1 MKKKI
6 LALLAVLAM
15 LCALVACGGAEAEA
29 PAEAPEA
36 APEASA
42 ENEEAVVISGKVCL
56 PIPEGFEFSET
67 EGVDEMYICEDG
79 SNINVLA
86 GEPDPTIEVVDEE
99 TLVEVLGEAYETQ
112 MGASISAVSFS
123 NEDVLGCPAY
133 QFVFQVEVEGMTFTQ
148 YQLAAQSDKLYT
160 WTLTDM
166 TGEHAAEFEACLA
179 GVYLED

>member
-6 LALLAVLAM
+6 FALLAVLAM
-15 LCALVACGGAEAEA
+15 LCTLVACGGAEAEA

-36 APEASA
+36 SA
-42 ENEEAVVISGKVCL
+42 ENEEAVVISGKICL